1 MWMGICSAHRRW
13 RPPLFPD
20 DIQRLKRLFEEAA
33 APSPQPTP
41 APARQQQ
48 W

>member
-1 MWMGICSAHRRW
+1 MWMGICSAYRRW

-33 APSPQPTP
+33 PPSPQPIR
-41 APARQQQ
+41 APARQRQ